1 MEIRRTPRRRARQ
14 GPSCLLVLVVIAA
27 LAAGIFVIS
36 NVGTVRDSIIPEP
49 TPLPTRSAAS
59 YAARAALMERDGE
72 YLEAIEAYEEAIRND
87 GSRVEFYLP
96 LIDLLIT
103 TTQPE
108 AAFKW
113 AEQAVILA
121 PENNVVWS
129 ALAGAYLAN
138 GSRLEAMGDPAG
150 ADLAYAEAVRAAR
163 ASIDINPSN
172 AVAFATVAGALAQ
185 LGPEQYANAQEA
197 AEIALSL
204 EPDNPIVRQHMATVL
219 ELQGFYSAA
228 IEQYQLAIDQNPNV
242 IDLHIGLAYNYY
254 ATRDIPTAILT
265 FQDALDIDANNAAV
279 YDGLGWMFFL
289 IGEYPSAEEN
299 LIKAVELDP
308 EMVRAHAHLG
318 AAYYRNLN
326 YDNAIP
332 ELETAVDRYGEVTV
346 ANSTY
351 FNMLGL
357 AYYFKGKQNC
367 DVAVDLFE
375 TVLETMPDDANA
387 LEGMELCRAAA
398 LEIEP

>member
-1 MEIRRTPRRRARQ
+1 
-14 GPSCLLVLVVIAA
+14 LVIAA
-27 LAAGIFVIS
+27 LAAGIFIID
-36 NVGTVRDSIIPEP
+36 NVGTIRESIIPEP

-72 YLEAIEAYEEAIRND
+72 FLEAIEAYEEAIRND

-96 LIDLLIT
+96 LIDLLLT

-108 AAFKW
+108 EALKW
-113 AEQAVILA
+113 AEQAVVLA
-121 PENNVVWS
+121 PENNAVWS

-138 GSRLEAMGDPAG
+138 GSRLEAMGDPAN
-150 ADLAYAEAVRAAR
+150 ADIAYAEAVRAAR
-163 ASIDINPSN
+163 TSIDINPGN

-197 AEIALSL
+197 AEIALSI
-204 EPDNPIVRQHMATVL
+204 EPDNPIVRLHMATVL

-242 IDLHIGLAYNYY
+242 IDLHIGLAYNFY

-265 FQDALDIDANNAAV
+265 FQDALDIDPDNAAV

-357 AYYFKGKQNC
+357 AYYFKGERNC
-367 DVAVDLFE
+367 GDAVALFE
-375 TVLETMPDDANA
+375 TVLETIPDDANA
-387 LEGMELCRAAA
+387 IEGLELCRVAA
-398 LEIEP
+398 LETNS